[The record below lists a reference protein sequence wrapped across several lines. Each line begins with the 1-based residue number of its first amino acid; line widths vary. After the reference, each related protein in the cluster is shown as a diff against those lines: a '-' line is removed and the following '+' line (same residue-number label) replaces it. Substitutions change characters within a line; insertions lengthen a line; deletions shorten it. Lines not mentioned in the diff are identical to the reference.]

1 MQSLLSL
8 LLALSLS
15 CFTSAVQFSSKS
27 TAKNVVDAFSGG
39 RGSSFLSGKTALVTG
54 GNAGIGLETCKALAS
69 AGCRVIM
76 CSRSVKAGEEA
87 IETEL
92 KNPGLDGTYQISAA
106 DAANNVVVK
115 QLDLADLESVRR
127 LTADV
132 LASEPAID
140 YIVLN
145 AGIMSLP
152 SLERTANGW
161 EKQMGVNHFGH
172 AFLIKKMLPFLGAQT
187 SRPTRVVVLASTAH
201 KFASEH
207 PLQDPTYKSRSYTP
221 WVAYGDSK
229 LANLVWTKGLA
240 KHLVDVGFGHVTALS
255 VHPGVIKTAL
265 WNQSIV
271 NRIFG
276 LFVGDRGVPEGAAST
291 VWACLSPRGEDASL
305 RGAYIVDCA
314 PAAPLE
320 MASSDALRDEVW
332 AQTEAELG
340 RVGAE

>member
-1 MQSLLSL
+1 MQLLLSL
-8 LLALSLS
+8 LAIMFVIAKAIQL
-15 CFTSAVQFSSKS
+15 SSKS
-27 TAKNVVDAFSGG
+27 TAKNVVDAFAAG
-39 RGSSFLSGKTALVTG
+39 RGPSYLAGKTALVTG

-76 CSRSVKAGEEA
+76 CSRSIKAGEEA
-87 IETEL
+87 IESEMKL
-92 KNPGLDGTYQISAA
+92 PGLDGTYQISAA
-106 DAANNVVVK
+106 DVARNVVVK
-115 QLDLADLESVRR
+115 QLDLSDLESVRR

-132 LASEPAID
+132 MATEPALD
-140 YIVLN
+140 LVVLN

-172 AFLIKKMLPFLGAQT
+172 AFLMKRLLPFLGAQKT
-187 SRPTRVVVLASTAH
+187 RPTRVVVLASTAH

-207 PLQDPTYKSRSYTP
+207 PLQDPTYKSRRYTP
-221 WVAYGDSK
+221 WIAYGDSK
-229 LANLVWTKGLA
+229 LANLVYAKGLA

-265 WNQSIV
+265 WNQSII
-271 NRIFG
+271 NRIFSV
-276 LFVGDRGVPEGAAST
+276 FVGDRGVPEGAAST
-291 VWACLSPRGEDASL
+291 VWACLAPRGQDESL

-332 AQTEAELG
+332 SQTAAELA